1 MKVRDILK
9 TKGPEVITIH
19 DEKTVFDAM
28 EVLVKNRIGSLL
40 ALDGQG
46 AIVGILTERDILY
59 VSYKKHEVLKS
70 TPVKEV
76 MTTDLIIGEPEDE
89 LDCVENL
96 MTENRIRHLPI
107 LENKRLVGLISIG
120 DVVKHQKKVS
130 EFENRHLKDYIDSKY
145 PG

>member
-19 DEKTVFDAM
+19 DEKMVYDAM

-46 AIVGILTERDILY
+46 AIVGILTERDILNVGY
-59 VSYKKHEVLKS
+59 EKYDTLKS
-70 TPVKEV
+70 TPVREV

-96 MTENRIRHLPI
+96 MTEHRIRHLPI
-107 LENKRLVGLISIG
+107 LEQKRLVGLISIG

-130 EFENRHLKDYIDSKY
+130 EYENRHLKDYIDSKY